1 MNDVMKKIAIIFLGS
16 YAVMGF
22 TASLAQTQYGQGRL
36 TVAPAVDQKY
46 KKYLQLAEP
55 LAFAVSVDGKTSSG
69 SFCSQPGT
77 CTTVNGPKIALDR
90 CNAASTP
97 EAPCK
102 LFAIGRDV
110 IWYGRISLK
119 PDVGSGP
126 LTLSTPVEQKFQRYN
141 DLAEPLAFAVSIN
154 GQRAS
159 GSFCQTPGTCQDID
173 GPGLALERCHATGG
187 PKDLPCKILAIGRN
201 IVWEGPV
208 KLSEDQ
214 PTSTLTPL
222 QTPSPSPSVSVSVPT
237 ALPQPPLA
245 SPIPDVSVS
254 TPEPAP
260 STPARLRSSKAFR
273 DLEEEIRKSQQAV
286 QPAEQT
292 PPPAQ

>member
-1 MNDVMKKIAIIFLGS
+1 MHDVMKKIAIIFLGS
-16 YAVMGF
+16 YTVMGF
-22 TASLAQTQYGQGRL
+22 TATLAQTEYGQGSL

-46 KKYLQLAEP
+46 KKYLQFPDP

-69 SFCSQPGT
+69 SFCPQPGT
-77 CTTVNGPKIALDR
+77 CTTVNGPQIALDR

-126 LTLSTPVEQKFQRYN
+126 LTLAVPVEQKFQRYN
-141 DLAEPLAFAVSIN
+141 DLAEPLAFAVSID
-154 GQRAS
+154 GLRAS
-159 GSFCQTPGTCQDID
+159 GSFCQTPGTCQNID

-214 PTSTLTPL
+214 PVSALAPP
-222 QTPSPSPSVSVSVPT
+222 PSASPSVSVSVPT
-237 ALPQPPLA
+237 SLPQPPLA
-245 SPIPDVSVS
+245 SPIPDVTVS
-254 TPEPAP
+254 APEPAP
-260 STPARLRSSKAFR
+260 STPARLRASKAFR
-273 DLEEEIRKSQQAV
+273 DLEEEIRKSQQAA
-286 QPAEQT
+286 QPVGQA
-292 PPPAQ
+292 PAQ